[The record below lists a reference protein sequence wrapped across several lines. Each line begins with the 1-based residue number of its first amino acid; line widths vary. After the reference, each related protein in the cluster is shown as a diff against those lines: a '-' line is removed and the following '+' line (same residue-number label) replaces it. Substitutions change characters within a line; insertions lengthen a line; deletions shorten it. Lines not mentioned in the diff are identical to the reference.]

1 MQVALCI
8 EMNILC
14 MIMLSVMAYTAARFE
29 LDSTAQTRTF
39 TIAIWSAFA
48 MHLCRRLLG
57 AGLVAHYPHARLG
70 AARYKCS
77 VFYHALLRYVFLVC
91 VFGIYVLPR
100 HAAQTH
106 SASSACHA
114 ARRAHRAVPYQSV
127 HGLFIHVRPRFET
140 HSRTALLYAV
150 RAGGFVP
157 LIIRSAVS
165 RAEIFATQQ

>member
-39 TIAIWSAFA
+39 TIAIW
-48 MHLCRRLLG
+48 
-57 AGLVAHYPHARLG
+57 

-140 HSRTALLYAV
+140 DSRTALLYAV

-165 RAEIFATQQ
+165 RAEIFAAQQ